1 MSAPEGAGR
10 AGGGGA
16 AGGFGGPGGPGGP
29 GGSGGSGGEEAA
41 PLTEGETITT
51 DVPALLAG
59 VRVDRGVAMVA
70 NVSRG
75 AAAELIAAGR
85 VRVDGVPVTA
95 GRVVLREG
103 ATISVVLPETRAAGV
118 AAEPGVRFGVVYEDP
133 WVAVV
138 DKPAGLVVHPGA
150 GHDEGTLVGGLLD
163 RFPDLAELVRAG
175 VCAPDRPGIVHR
187 LDKGTSG
194 LLAVARTVDAYHHL
208 VEQLGARSMERRYL
222 ALVVGTVDEEQGE
235 VEAPIGRSARTPT
248 KMAVTASGRP
258 ARTGYTVVERR
269 SGETP
274 TTLLELSLQSG
285 RTHQIRVHMAAI
297 GHPVVG
303 DARYGVADK
312 RLGSG
317 RFFLHAFKLAFT
329 HPGTGARMQ
338 FDSPLPE
345 DLRAYLS

>member
-1 MSAPEGAGR
+1 
-10 AGGGGA
+10 
-16 AGGFGGPGGPGGP
+16 
-29 GGSGGSGGEEAA
+29 
-41 PLTEGETITT
+41 
-51 DVPALLAG
+51 
-59 VRVDRGVAMVA
+59 
-70 NVSRG
+70 
-75 AAAELIAAGR
+75 
-85 VRVDGVPVTA
+85 
-95 GRVVLREG
+95 VVLREG
-103 ATISVVLPETRAAGV
+103 ATITVHRPAPREAGV

-133 WVAVV
+133 LVAVV

-150 GHDEGTLVGGLLD
+150 GHVEGTLVGGLLS
-163 RFPDLAELVRAG
+163 RFPDLADLVSAG

-208 VEQLGARSMERRYL
+208 VDQLATRSMERRYV
-222 ALVVGTVDEEQGE
+222 ALVVGTVEEERGE
-235 VEAPIGRSARTPT
+235 VEAPIGRSNRTPT

-258 ARTGYTVVERR
+258 ARTGYTVIERR
-269 SGETP
+269 GGETP

-317 RFFLHAFKLAFT
+317 RFFLHAFKLGFT
-329 HPGTGARMQ
+329 HPGTGARME
-338 FDSPLPE
+338 FESPLPE
-345 DLRAYLS
+345 DLRAYLG

>member
-1 MSAPEGAGR
+1 MGPAAVGPATVGPAPQPESR
-10 AGGGGA
+10 SEEVPDPA
-16 AGGFGGPGGPGGP
+16 AV
-29 GGSGGSGGEEAA
+29 
-41 PLTEGETITT
+41 GETISAE
-51 DVPALLAG
+51 VPALLAG

-70 NVSRG
+70 NVSR
-75 AAAELIAAGR
+75 AVAAELIDAGR
-85 VRVDGVPVTA
+85 VLLDGVPVSA

-103 ATISVVLPETRAAGV
+103 GTITVLLPEARDAGV

-133 WVAVV
+133 LVAVV

-150 GHDEGTLVGGLLD
+150 GHDEGTLVGGLLS
-163 RFPDLAELVRAG
+163 RFPDLAELVTAG

-194 LLAVARTVDAYHHL
+194 LLAVARTADAYRHL
-208 VEQLGARSMERRYL
+208 VDQLATRTMERRYL
-222 ALVVGTVDEEQGE
+222 ALVAGIVGEDRGE

-248 KMAVTASGRP
+248 KMAVTAAGKP
-258 ARTGYTVVERR
+258 ARTGYTVIERR
-269 SGETP
+269 EREGETP

-317 RFFLHAFKLAFT
+317 RFFLHAFELAFV
-329 HPGTGARMQ
+329 HPGTETRME
-338 FDSPLPE
+338 FDSALPE
-345 DLRAYLS
+345 DLKAYLG

>member
-1 MSAPEGAGR
+1 MSGR
-10 AGGGGA
+10 R
-16 AGGFGGPGGPGGP
+16 
-29 GGSGGSGGEEAA
+29 GSGDEPPGA
-41 PLTEGETITT
+41 PDPLEVGETISTE
-51 DVPALLAG
+51 VPALLAG

-75 AAAELIAAGR
+75 AAAELIDAGR
-85 VRVDGVPVTA
+85 VLVDGVRVSA
-95 GRVVLREG
+95 GRILLREG
-103 ATISVVLPETRAAGV
+103 ATITVLLPESREAGV
-118 AAEPGVRFGVVYEDP
+118 VAEPGVRFGVVYEDP
-133 WVAVV
+133 LVAVV

-150 GHDEGTLVGGLLD
+150 GHDEGTLVGGLMS
-163 RFPDLAELVRAG
+163 RFPDLADLVTAG

-194 LLAVARTVDAYHHL
+194 LLAVARTADAYRHL
-208 VEQLGARSMERRYL
+208 VDQLATRAMERRYL
-222 ALVVGTVDEEQGE
+222 ALVVGTVEEERGE
-235 VEAPIGRSARTPT
+235 VEAPIGRSTRTPT
-248 KMAVTASGRP
+248 KMAVTAGGKP
-258 ARTGYTVVERR
+258 ARTVYTVMERR
-269 SGETP
+269 DGETP

-329 HPGTGARMQ
+329 HPGTGARME
-338 FDSPLPE
+338 FHSPLPE
-345 DLRAYLS
+345 DLRAYLG

>member
-1 MSAPEGAGR
+1 VPE
-10 AGGGGA
+10 
-16 AGGFGGPGGPGGP
+16 PH
-29 GGSGGSGGEEAA
+29 SEEAPDPA
-41 PLTEGETITT
+41 ATAETISAE
-51 DVPALLAG
+51 VPALLAG

-75 AAAELIAAGR
+75 AAAELIATGR
-85 VRVDGVPVTA
+85 VLLDGVPVSA

-103 ATISVVLPETRAAGV
+103 GTITVLLPEAREAGV

-133 WVAVV
+133 LVAVV

-150 GHDEGTLVGGLLD
+150 GHDEGTLVGGLLS
-163 RFPDLAELVRAG
+163 RFPDLAELVTAG

-194 LLAVARTVDAYHHL
+194 LLAVARTADAYRHL
-208 VEQLGARSMERRYL
+208 VDQLATRSMERRYL
-222 ALVVGTVDEEQGE
+222 ALVAGIVGEDRGE

-248 KMAVTASGRP
+248 KMAVTAAGKP
-258 ARTGYTVVERR
+258 ARTGYTVIERR
-269 SGETP
+269 EREGETP

-329 HPGTGARMQ
+329 HPGTETRME
-338 FDSPLPE
+338 FDSALPE
-345 DLRAYLS
+345 DLKAYLG